1 MLLIAF
7 IGNCIVTW
15 IVLGKYLYRHSIPN
29 NYSNIYTNKFFR
41 WKSIYSLL
49 IFRFHLIGVFFFSA
63 TEFRITLLHLNGVN
77 EIQMV
82 RLFFYFFGFDYFP
95 RLIADWRWLPESKLN
110 NQIWFVGFHHVGGAC
125 SMVTLAIKLIPSWQI
140 FVCFDD
146 ILIFR
151 FDSCVCFPN
160 SISNLQSPREPSS
173 WFLCNQWCEGRANIN
188 KCVNEM

>member
-49 IFRFHLIGVFFFSA
+49 IFRFHLIGVFFFLRRNFVSLCCIWMA
-63 TEFRITLLHLNGVN
+63 SMKFRW
-77 EIQMV
+77 
-82 RLFFYFFGFDYFP
+82 FAYFFIFLVSII
-95 RLIADWRWLPESKLN
+95 LIADWRWLPESKLN